1 MTRPS
6 AVYFDW
12 LTQQFEILGKSKRT
26 YQALFL
32 KLFSTEFVWTIPGD
46 DNRVK
51 DALDLRR
58 EFENQGGP
66 RFGRIQTLQFVTVLE
81 VLLALSRRLAFLAGG
96 EAPEWAWHLLEN
108 LNIEGCSD
116 PLTLTQ
122 SGHID
127 EVLDAL
133 VWRTYQKNG
142 RGGFFPLKKPKGD
155 QRKVELWYQMQ
166 EYISE
171 IQEP

>member
-6 AVYFDW
+6 SVYFDW
-12 LTQQFEILGKSKRT
+12 LTQKIEILGNTRRT
-26 YQALFL
+26 YQTLFL
-32 KLFSTEFVWTIPGD
+32 ILFSTEFVWTIAGD

-51 DALDLRR
+51 DGLDLRR
-58 EFENQGGP
+58 EFEHEKGVRVP
-66 RFGRIQTLQFVTVLE
+66 YPEYISVLE

-108 LNIEGCSD
+108 LNLEGCSD
-116 PLTLTQ
+116 PLSKLRRE
-122 SGHID
+122 D
-127 EVLDAL
+127 VDDVLSNL
-133 VWRTYQKNG
+133 IWRAYNNHGQ
-142 RGGFFPLKKPKGD
+142 GGFFPLKKPKGD

>member
-1 MTRPS
+1 LRTR
-6 AVYFDW
+6 
-12 LTQQFEILGKSKRT
+12 
-26 YQALFL
+26 
-32 KLFSTEFVWTIPGD
+32 
-46 DNRVK
+46 
-51 DALDLRR
+51 
-58 EFENQGGP
+58 GP
-66 RFGRIQTLQFVTVLE
+66 RFGRTQFLQFVSVLE

-116 PLTLTQ
+116 PLNLTQ

-133 VWRTYQKNG
+133 VWRTYHKSG

-155 QRKVELWYQMQ
+155 QRKIELWYQMQ

>member
-6 AVYFDW
+6 SVYFDW
-12 LTQQFEILGKSKRT
+12 LTKQIEILGTPKRT

-46 DNRVK
+46 DNRAK
-51 DALDLRR
+51 DGLDLRR
-58 EFENQGGP
+58 EYENEMGG
-66 RFGRIQTLQFVTVLE
+66 RTQYLQFISVLE
-81 VLLALSRRLAFLAGG
+81 VLIALSRRLAFLAGG

-108 LNIEGCSD
+108 LNLERCSD
-116 PLTLTQ
+116 PLNLKQ
-122 SGHID
+122 SGHIS
-127 EVLDAL
+127 EVLDVL
-133 VWRTYQKNG
+133 VWRTYQRNG
-142 RGGFFPLKKPKGD
+142 RGGFFPLKKPQGD